1 MSGSTPPPA
10 APTVCSERAGTDSK
24 LIVLSAYT
32 SSFGGM
38 TVSLSM
44 LIAGFKQLGMG
55 ERLVVV
61 TKAGSL
67 QEQYLLEAGHV
78 DCLQSLESRPGQSFS
93 RTSLQWVHQQ
103 PHHWPLLLESW
114 VLRNRMFVLLAESKM
129 LRRQRRPL
137 FHFFHDLAISY
148 NPIGNW
154 VRKFVF
160 SRVAPGAI
168 CNSNFTASVIR
179 QYVTRDIRGVLYQP
193 VDPSRFERS
202 RIDKPP
208 EALRS
213 LIDSNIGILLTPS
226 RLNKPGI
233 VNDKN
238 LRALI
243 PVLAELKAMGHR
255 YQSVIIGADGST
267 DGSYT
272 RSLQELAYQY
282 GVGDWLTI
290 LPPVFDIESYFVHAD
305 ATITLAPREPFG
317 RTVVE
322 AIASGVPVI
331 GSNTGGIAE
340 ILNNFAPDWTVD
352 PNDPEA
358 VARRICALR
367 TSAERTARQ
376 LKAGREWV
384 EQNCHVARYA
394 HGIAT
399 LTGLEAGCL
408 ETDCFD
414 AGIDRN
420 SVHSSRSDERFQP
433 NLSTSQLSQPS
444 THS

>member
-1 MSGSTPPPA
+1 MSGSTSPS
-10 APTVCSERAGTDSK
+10 APTVGSAQGTERK

-32 SSFGGM
+32 NSLGGM

-55 ERLVVV
+55 DRLVVV

-67 QEQYLLEAGHV
+67 QERYLRQAGHA
-78 DCLQSLESRPGQSFS
+78 DCLQSLEAQSGQPFS

-103 PHHWPLLLESW
+103 PHQWPLLLESW
-114 VLRNRMFVLLAESKM
+114 VLRNRMFALVAESGT
-129 LRRQRRPL
+129 LHRQQRPL

-160 SRVAPGAI
+160 TRVAPGAI

-179 QYVTRDIRGVLYQP
+179 QHVTRDIRGVLYQP
-193 VDPSRFERS
+193 VDLGRFDRS
-202 RIDKPP
+202 RTNKPP
-208 EALRS
+208 AALKS
-213 LIDSNIGILLTPS
+213 LIESGIRILLTPS

-255 YQSVIIGADGST
+255 YQSVIIGADGSA

-272 RSLQELAYQY
+272 RSLQELARQH

-290 LPPVFDIESYFVHAD
+290 LPPVFDIESYFGYAD
-305 ATITLAPREPFG
+305 STISLAPREPFG

-322 AIASGVPVI
+322 SIASGVPVI

-352 PNDPEA
+352 PDNPKA
-358 VARRICALR
+358 IAQRICALR
-367 TSAERTARQ
+367 TSTERTAQQ
-376 LKAGREWV
+376 LEAGRKWV
-384 EQNCHVARYA
+384 EQYCQLSRYA
-394 HGIAT
+394 RGIAT

-408 ETDCFD
+408 D
-414 AGIDRN
+414 ADSLEIGIDPY
-420 SVHSSRSDERFQP
+420 SC
-433 NLSTSQLSQPS
+433 STSLLAQPR

>member
-1 MSGSTPPPA
+1 MNGSTPPA
-10 APTVCSERAGTDSK
+10 TPTDCSKQGSDSK

-55 ERLVVV
+55 NRLVVV

-67 QEQYLLEAGHV
+67 QEQYLLQAGHV
-78 DCLQSLESRPGQSFS
+78 DCLQSLEAQPGQSFS
-93 RTSLQWVHQQ
+93 RSSLQWVHQQ

-129 LRRQRRPL
+129 LRQQRRPL

-160 SRVAPGAI
+160 ARVAPGAI

-243 PVLAELKAMGHR
+243 PVLAELKAMGQR
-255 YQSVIIGADGST
+255 YQSVIIGADGSG

-272 RSLQELAYQY
+272 RSLQELADKH

-305 ATITLAPREPFG
+305 ATISLAPREPFG
-317 RTVVE
+317 RTVAE

-331 GSNTGGIAE
+331 GSKTGGIAE
-340 ILNNFAPDWTVD
+340 ILNNFAPDWTVAPDD
-352 PNDPEA
+352 PAA
-358 VARRICALR
+358 VARCICALR
-367 TSAERTARQ
+367 TSAERTAQQ

-399 LTGLEAGCL
+399 LTGLETGGLETGCL
-408 ETDCFD
+408 EVGRDQSST
-414 AGIDRN
+414 
-420 SVHSSRSDERFQP
+420 HSGQSGERLQP
-433 NLSTSQLSQPS
+433 NLSTSTLSQPG